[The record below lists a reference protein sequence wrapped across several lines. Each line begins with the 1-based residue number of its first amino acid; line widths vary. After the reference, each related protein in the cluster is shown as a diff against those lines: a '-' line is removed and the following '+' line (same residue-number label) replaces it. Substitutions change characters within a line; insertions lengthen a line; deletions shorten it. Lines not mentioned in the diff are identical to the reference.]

1 MDHRTCDLSVISQ
14 AIDDF
19 VRVCA
24 PAYEG
29 RCTILGDLNLVEV
42 SKIDGYA
49 VLNSVQ
55 EGRGAVTTI
64 DGEER

>member
-1 MDHRTCDLSVISQ
+1 MDDRTCDLAVNPQ

-19 VRVCA
+19 LRVCA

-29 RCTILGDLNLVEV
+29 RFTVLGDLNLVEV

-49 VLNSVQ
+49 VLESVQ

-64 DGEER
+64 ESEKG